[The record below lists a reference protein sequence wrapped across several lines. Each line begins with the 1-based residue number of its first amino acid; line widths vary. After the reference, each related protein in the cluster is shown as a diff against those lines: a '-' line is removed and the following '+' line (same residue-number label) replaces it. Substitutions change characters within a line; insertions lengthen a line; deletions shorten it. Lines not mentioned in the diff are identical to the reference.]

1 MSNYIQKGANSMDSK
16 PSGGKILSLGLQHVL
31 AMYAGA
37 ILVPLLVG
45 RALNLTAEQLSY
57 LVAIDLLTC
66 GIATLLQAWKNKY
79 LGIGLPVML
88 GSSFVAITPMIGI
101 GNQYGLNAIYGA
113 IIAAGLFVFLFAGFF
128 GKIIRLFP
136 PVVTGTVV
144 TVIGLSLIPT
154 GIRNMAGG
162 ANSPEFGSLTNFLLS
177 FGVLLLILI
186 INRFFTGFMRSL
198 SVLIGIVAGTVVAFM
213 MGKVN
218 FASVGEASWFHL
230 PQFFMF
236 GTPEFKLAPILTM
249 IIVCMVIVVE
259 STGVFLALGK
269 VCDQKLTPQDMT
281 RGYRTEGLA
290 IVLGGMFN
298 AFPYNTFAQN
308 VGLVELS
315 RVKTRNVIVAAAS
328 ILIVLGLVPKIAA
341 LATVI
346 PAAVLGGATV
356 VLFGMVVA
364 SGIRM
369 LTEVNFKD
377 QRNLLVVACSISL
390 GIGATV
396 VPELF
401 AGLPSALRIIV
412 SDGTITGSLSAILL
426 NLFFHLP
433 IRFKRPSTLPAKV
446 ETIEQH

>member
-1 MSNYIQKGANSMDSK
+1 MDSK

-154 GIRNMAGG
+154 GIRNMAGR

>member
-1 MSNYIQKGANSMDSK
+1 MENKV
-16 PSGGKILSLGLQHVL
+16 SGGKIFSLGLQHVL

-45 RALNLTAEQLSY
+45 RALNLTTEQLSY

-66 GIATLLQAWKNKY
+66 GIATLLQAWKTKY

-101 GNQYGLNAIYGA
+101 GNQYGLASVYGA
-113 IIAAGLFVFLFAGFF
+113 IIAAGLFVAIFAGLF
-128 GKIIRLFP
+128 GKIIKLFP

-144 TVIGLSLIPT
+144 TVIGLSLVPT

-162 ANSPEFGSLTNFLLS
+162 ANNDDFGSLQNFLLS
-177 FGVLLLILI
+177 FGVLALILL

-198 SVLIGIVAGTVVAFM
+198 SVLIGIIAGTLAAALL
-213 MGKVN
+213 GKVN
-218 FASVGEASWFHL
+218 LSAVMEASWFHL
-230 PQFFMF
+230 PQFFAF
-236 GTPEFKLAPILTM
+236 GLPEFKIAPILTM
-249 IIVCMVIVVE
+249 IIVCMVIIVE
-259 STGVFLALGK
+259 STGVFLALGR

-281 RGYRTEGLA
+281 RGYRTEGIA
-290 IVLGGMFN
+290 IMLGGLFN

-315 RVKTRNVIVAAAS
+315 RVKTRNVIFMAS
-328 ILIVLGLVPKIAA
+328 GILMVLGLVPKIAA
-341 LATVI
+341 LATII
-346 PAAVLGGATV
+346 PPAVLGGATV
-356 VLFGMVVA
+356 VLFGMVIA

-369 LTEVNFKD
+369 LTEVDFKD

-401 AGLPSALRIIV
+401 AGLPASLRIIV
-412 SDGTITGSLSAILL
+412 SDGTITGSLSAIVL
-426 NLFFHLP
+426 NVFFNMTSRRKIEAAPVHSHG
-433 IRFKRPSTLPAKV
+433 IS
-446 ETIEQH
+446 ETTVAREQIS